1 MFKIKSNIFLSL
13 TKARLSLSVV
23 FSTLAGYIL
32 AAESLDILDMFFLV
46 TGGYC
51 MVGASNSFN
60 QIIEKDKD
68 ALMDRTKN
76 RPLPTKK
83 ISTSNAFWIS
93 VILTLI
99 GIGILYTINYK
110 TAFFAAVSVFI
121 YTCIYTPLKPITP
134 LAVFVGA
141 IPGAIP
147 FMLGWVAATNE
158 FGIEPGTLFMIQFF
172 WQFPHFWA
180 LGWMLDDD
188 YKKAGFIMLPTGHRD
203 KKTAIQIIL
212 YTIWMIIISVFPYT
226 GLVGDL
232 SLSIYAA
239 LIVLLAGIIMLAF
252 AINLYNRMDI
262 KSAKNLFFYTI
273 FYLTTIQLVY
283 IFDKFL

>member
-1 MFKIKSNIFLSL
+1 MLLTRSRVFLTL
-13 TKARLSLSVV
+13 TKARLSFSVV
-23 FSTLAGYIL
+23 FSTIAGYIL
-32 AAESLDILDMFFLV
+32 ATDIINYFDIMSLLV
-46 TGGYC
+46 GGYC

-68 ALMDRTKN
+68 ALMDRTKS
-76 RPLPTKK
+76 RPLPTKN

-93 VILTLI
+93 VSLTII
-99 GIGILYTINYK
+99 GLSILYTINYK

-134 LAVFVGA
+134 LSVFVGA

-147 FMLGWVAATNE
+147 FMLGWVAATNQ

-188 YKKAGFIMLPTGHRD
+188 YKKAGFNMLPTGNRD
-203 KKTAIQIIL
+203 KKTAFQIIL
-212 YTIWMIIISVFPYT
+212 YVIWMMIISVFPYT
-226 GLVGDL
+226 GLTGDL
-232 SLSIYAA
+232 SLGIYGAI
-239 LIVLLAGIIMLAF
+239 IVLVFGFMMLIFAF
-252 AINLYNRMDI
+252 NLYNRMDI
-262 KSAKNLFFYTI
+262 NSARKLFFFTI
-273 FYLTTIQLVY
+273 LYLTAIQLVY
-283 IFDKFL
+283 IIDKFL

>member
-1 MFKIKSNIFLSL
+1 M
-13 TKARLSLSVV
+13 TKARLSFSVV

-32 AAESLDILDMFFLV
+32 AVEVVNFFDLV
-46 TGGYC
+46 LLLFGGYC

-68 ALMDRTKN
+68 ALMDRTKS

-93 VILTLI
+93 VLLTLT
-99 GIGILYTINYK
+99 GLGILYTINYK

-134 LAVFVGA
+134 LSVFVGA

-147 FMLGWVAATNE
+147 FMLGWVAATNS

-188 YKKAGFIMLPTGHRD
+188 YKKAGFNMLPTGKKD

-212 YTIWMIIISVFPYT
+212 YIIWMIIISIFPYSGLT
-226 GLVGDL
+226 GTL
-232 SLSIYAA
+232 SLSIYGAI
-239 LIVLLAGIIMLAF
+239 IVLVLGILMLMF
-252 AINLYNRMDI
+252 AVNLYNRMNTE
-262 KSAKNLFFYTI
+262 SARRLFLFTI
-273 FYLTTIQLVY
+273 FYLTSIQLVY
-283 IFDKFL
+283 IFDKFI

>member
-1 MFKIKSNIFLSL
+1 MFLTKSKVFLSL
-13 TKARLSLSVV
+13 TKARLSFSVV

-32 AAESLDILDMFFLV
+32 AIDEINFFDLCLLLF
-46 TGGYC
+46 GGYC

-68 ALMDRTKN
+68 ALMDRTKS
-76 RPLPTKK
+76 RPLPRKE

-93 VILTLI
+93 VLLTILGL
-99 GIGILYTINYK
+99 GILYSINYK
-110 TAFFAAVSVFI
+110 TAFFAGVSVFI

-134 LAVFVGA
+134 LSVFVGA

-147 FMLGWVAATNE
+147 FMLGWVAATNS

-188 YKKAGFIMLPTGHRD
+188 YKKAGFNMLPTGKKD

-212 YTIWMIIISVFPYT
+212 YTIWMIIISVFPYSGLT
-226 GLVGDL
+226 GTL
-232 SLSIYAA
+232 SLSIYGAI
-239 LIVLLAGIIMLAF
+239 IVLILGILMMMF
-252 AINLYNRMDI
+252 AVNLYNRMNTE
-262 KSAKNLFFYTI
+262 SARNLFLFTI
-273 FYLTTIQLVY
+273 FYLTSIQLVY
-283 IFDKFL
+283 IFDKFI

>member
-1 MFKIKSNIFLSL
+1 MILNKSKVFLSL
-13 TKARLSLSVV
+13 TKARLSFSVV
-23 FSTLAGYIL
+23 FSTLAGYVL
-32 AAESLDILDMFFLV
+32 AVELINFSDLV
-46 TGGYC
+46 LLLIGGYC

-68 ALMDRTKN
+68 ALMDRTKT
-76 RPLPTKK
+76 RPLPTKE
-83 ISTSNAFWIS
+83 IPTSNAFWIS
-93 VILTLI
+93 VLLTLT
-99 GIGILYTINYK
+99 GLGILYTINYK

-134 LAVFVGA
+134 LSVFVGA

-147 FMLGWVAATNE
+147 FMLGWVAATNS

-188 YKKAGFIMLPTGHRD
+188 YKKAGFNMLPTGKKD

-212 YTIWMIIISVFPYT
+212 YIIWMIIISIFPYSGLT
-226 GLVGDL
+226 GAL
-232 SLSIYAA
+232 SLSIYGAI
-239 LIVLLAGIIMLAF
+239 IVLVLGVLMLMF
-252 AINLYNRMDI
+252 AVNLYNRMNTE
-262 KSAKNLFFYTI
+262 SARRLFLFTI
-273 FYLTTIQLVY
+273 FYLTSIQLVY
-283 IFDKFL
+283 IFDKFI

>member
-1 MFKIKSNIFLSL
+1 MFLNKSKVFLSL
-13 TKARLSLSVV
+13 TKARLSFSVV
-23 FSTLAGYIL
+23 FSTLAGYVL
-32 AAESLDILDMFFLV
+32 AVELVNFFDLALLLI
-46 TGGYC
+46 GGYC

-68 ALMDRTKN
+68 ALMDRTKS

-93 VILTLI
+93 VLLTLT
-99 GIGILYTINYK
+99 GLGILYTINYK

-134 LAVFVGA
+134 LSVFVGA

-147 FMLGWVAATNE
+147 FMLGWVAATNS

-188 YKKAGFIMLPTGHRD
+188 YKKAGFNMLPTGKKD

-212 YTIWMIIISVFPYT
+212 YIIWMIIISIFPYSGLT
-226 GLVGDL
+226 GTL
-232 SLSIYAA
+232 SLSIYGAI
-239 LIVLLAGIIMLAF
+239 IVLVLGILMLMF
-252 AINLYNRMDI
+252 AVNLYNRMNTE
-262 KSAKNLFFYTI
+262 SARRLFLFTI
-273 FYLTTIQLVY
+273 FYLTSIQLVY
-283 IFDKFL
+283 IFDKFI

>member
-1 MFKIKSNIFLSL
+1 MLLTRSRVFLTL
-13 TKARLSLSVV
+13 TKARLSFSVV
-23 FSTLAGYIL
+23 FSTIAGYIL
-32 AAESLDILDMFFLV
+32 ATDIINYFDIMSLLV
-46 TGGYC
+46 GGYC

-68 ALMDRTKN
+68 ALMDRTKS

-93 VILTLI
+93 VSLTII
-99 GIGILYTINYK
+99 GLSILYTINYK

-134 LAVFVGA
+134 LSVFVGA

-147 FMLGWVAATNE
+147 FMLGWVAATNQ
-158 FGIEPGTLFMIQFF
+158 FGIESGTLFMIQFF

-188 YKKAGFIMLPTGHRD
+188 YKKAGFNMLPTGNRD
-203 KKTAIQIIL
+203 KKTAFQIIL
-212 YTIWMIIISVFPYT
+212 YVIWMIIISVFPYT
-226 GLVGDL
+226 GLTGDL
-232 SLSIYAA
+232 SLGIYGAI
-239 LIVLLAGIIMLAF
+239 IVLVFGFMMLIFAF
-252 AINLYNRMDI
+252 NLYNRMDI
-262 KSAKNLFFYTI
+262 NSARKLFFFTI
-273 FYLTTIQLVY
+273 LYLTAIQLVY
-283 IFDKFL
+283 IIDKFL

>member
-1 MFKIKSNIFLSL
+1 MLLNRSKIFLSL
-13 TKARLSLSVV
+13 TKARLSFSVV

-32 AAESLDILDMFFLV
+32 AIEVINFFDIILLLV
-46 TGGYC
+46 GGYC

-68 ALMDRTKN
+68 ALMDRTKS

-83 ISTSNAFWIS
+83 ISISSAFWIS
-93 VILTLI
+93 VFLTLI
-99 GIGILYTINYK
+99 GLSILYTINYK
-110 TAFFAAVSVFI
+110 TAFFAAISVFI
-121 YTCIYTPLKPITP
+121 YTCVYTPLKPLTP
-134 LAVFVGA
+134 LSVFVGA

-147 FMLGWVAATNE
+147 FMLGWVAATNS

-188 YKKAGFIMLPTGHRD
+188 YKKAGFNMLPTGTKD
-203 KKTAIQIIL
+203 KKTATQIIL
-212 YTIWMIIISVFPYT
+212 YVIWMIIISVFPYSGLT
-226 GLVGDL
+226 GNL
-232 SLSIYAA
+232 SLSVYGAI
-239 LIVLLAGIIMLAF
+239 IVLILGVLMLMF
-252 AINLYNRMDI
+252 AINLYNRMNTE
-262 KSAKNLFFYTI
+262 SARSLFLFTI
-273 FYLTTIQLVY
+273 FYLTSTQLVY

>member
-1 MFKIKSNIFLSL
+1 MFQIKSNIFLSL

-121 YTCIYTPLKPITP
+121 YTCVYTPLKPITP

-262 KSAKNLFFYTI
+262 NSAKNLFFYTI

>member
-1 MFKIKSNIFLSL
+1 MFLNKSKVFLSL
-13 TKARLSLSVV
+13 TKARLAFSVV

-32 AAESLDILDMFFLV
+32 AVGVVNFVDLV
-46 TGGYC
+46 LLLFGGYC

-68 ALMDRTKN
+68 ALMDRTKS

-93 VILTLI
+93 VLLTLM
-99 GIGILYTINYK
+99 GLGILYTINYK

-134 LAVFVGA
+134 LSVFVGA

-147 FMLGWVAATNE
+147 FMLGWVAATNS

-188 YKKAGFIMLPTGHRD
+188 YKKAGFNMLPTGKKD

-212 YTIWMIIISVFPYT
+212 YIIWMIIISIFPYSGLT
-226 GLVGDL
+226 GAL
-232 SLSIYAA
+232 SLSIYGAI
-239 LIVLLAGIIMLAF
+239 IVLVLGILMLMF
-252 AINLYNRMDI
+252 AVNLYNRMNTE
-262 KSAKNLFFYTI
+262 SARRLFLFTI
-273 FYLTTIQLVY
+273 FYLTSIQLVY
-283 IFDKFL
+283 IFDKFI

>member
-1 MFKIKSNIFLSL
+1 VLLTRSRVFLTL
-13 TKARLSLSVV
+13 TKARLSFSVV
-23 FSTLAGYIL
+23 FSTIAGYIL
-32 AAESLDILDMFFLV
+32 ATDIINYFDIMSLLV
-46 TGGYC
+46 GGYC

-68 ALMDRTKN
+68 ALMDRTKS

-93 VILTLI
+93 VSLTII
-99 GIGILYTINYK
+99 GLSILYTINYK

-134 LAVFVGA
+134 LSVFVGA

-147 FMLGWVAATNE
+147 FMLGWVAATNQ

-188 YKKAGFIMLPTGHRD
+188 YKKAGFNMLPTGNRD
-203 KKTAIQIIL
+203 KKTAFQIIL
-212 YTIWMIIISVFPYT
+212 YVIWMIIISVFPYT
-226 GLVGDL
+226 GLTGDL
-232 SLSIYAA
+232 SLGIYGAI
-239 LIVLLAGIIMLAF
+239 IVLVFGFMMLIFAF
-252 AINLYNRMDI
+252 NLYNRMDI
-262 KSAKNLFFYTI
+262 NSARKLFFFTI
-273 FYLTTIQLVY
+273 LYLTAIQLVY
-283 IFDKFL
+283 IIDKFL

>member
-1 MFKIKSNIFLSL
+1 MFLNKSKVFLSL
-13 TKARLSLSVV
+13 TKARLSFSVV
-23 FSTLAGYIL
+23 FSTLAGYVL
-32 AAESLDILDMFFLV
+32 AVELV
-46 TGGYC
+46 NFSDLVLLLIGGYC

-68 ALMDRTKN
+68 ALMDRTKT
-76 RPLPTKK
+76 RPLPTKE

-93 VILTLI
+93 VLLTLA
-99 GIGILYTINYK
+99 GLGILYTINYK

-134 LAVFVGA
+134 LSVFVGA

-147 FMLGWVAATNE
+147 FMLGWVAATNN

-188 YKKAGFIMLPTGHRD
+188 YKKAGFNMLPTGKKD

-212 YTIWMIIISVFPYT
+212 YIIWMIIISVFPYSGLT
-226 GLVGDL
+226 GSL
-232 SLSIYAA
+232 SLSIYGAI
-239 LIVLLAGIIMLAF
+239 IVLVLGILMLMF
-252 AINLYNRMDI
+252 AVNLYNRMNTE
-262 KSAKNLFFYTI
+262 SARRLFLFTI
-273 FYLTTIQLVY
+273 FYLTSIQLVY
-283 IFDKFL
+283 IFDKFI